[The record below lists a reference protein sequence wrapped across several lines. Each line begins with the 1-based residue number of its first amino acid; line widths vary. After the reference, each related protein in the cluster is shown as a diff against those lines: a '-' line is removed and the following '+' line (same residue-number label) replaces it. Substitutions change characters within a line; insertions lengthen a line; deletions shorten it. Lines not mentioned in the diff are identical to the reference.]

1 MCSQLPHPIISAD
14 LLSVQTSYQ
23 QQKRQPSGHEIK
35 ANLSLV
41 NYYVMAYP
49 QAFFLK
55 I

>member
-1 MCSQLPHPIISAD
+1 MYVQLSHSITSAD

-23 QQKRQPSGHEIK
+23 QQKRQPLGHEIK